1 MVEPRGHRGAAAKDR
16 RHGKESMMKSRALT
30 QRCLCAACTP
40 LIAALTLSAAMAQM
54 PMGPQPPSVSVNA
67 SATAIVVN
75 DRLQAWLRTETENVS
90 PAAAASQVNATMAK
104 AIADAKAYPGVKVAT
119 AGYATQQITEKGKP
133 TRWRVA
139 QTMSLDATDFTA
151 AATLMSK
158 LQDENGLL
166 LSGMTFSLSEKT
178 RREAEDSVTL
188 EAIKSWQA
196 RAQQATQGL
205 GFASWRVGHVNVQA
219 SGGAPV
225 YPMRAQPMASVAA
238 APPVALEAGTTE
250 LTVSVSGDAVLDASR
265 PTR

>member
-1 MVEPRGHRGAAAKDR
+1 MR
-16 RHGKESMMKSRALT
+16 SRALAP
-30 QRCLCAACTP
+30 RYLCATCMP
-40 LIAALTLSAAMAQM
+40 LVAALTLSAAMAQV
-54 PMGPQPPSVSVNA
+54 PMGPQPPSVGVNA
-67 SATAIVVN
+67 SATKIVAN

-90 PAAAASQVNATMAK
+90 PAAAASQVNSTMAK

-139 QTMSLDATDFTA
+139 QSMSLDATDFTA

-166 LSGMTFSLSEKT
+166 LSGMMFSLSDKT

-205 GFASWRVGHVNVQA
+205 GFASWRVGHVNIQA
-219 SGGAPV
+219 SAGGPV
-225 YPMRAQPMASVAA
+225 YPTRAQPMASVAA

-250 LTVSVSGDAVLDASR
+250 VTVTVSGDAVLDAPR